1 MNRNF
6 RDDRTGEAGVLAPR
20 GTRTY
25 LSLARRGPTF
35 RLVAPAASVDTD
47 LRPDPSMKH
56 ALMYHGSFDPNF
68 AQLKPGAT
76 TFVGTDG
83 KTHELR
89 AWPADVNGLRFGYME
104 KEGKKFFAVRVMDSK
119 ADLVLPHE
127 VRIDS
132 TRHMGLNKRFSAEPT
147 IIDEGPATDLLAD
160 ILKANP
166 ELRLPL
172 ADIRARMK

>member
-1 MNRNF
+1 MF
-6 RDDRTGEAGVLAPR
+6 F
-20 GTRTY
+20 
-25 LSLARRGPTF
+25 SC
-35 RLVAPAASVDTD
+35 
-47 LRPDPSMKH
+47 
-56 ALMYHGSFDPNF
+56 
-68 AQLKPGAT
+68 Q
-76 TFVGTDG
+76 
-83 KTHELR
+83 
-89 AWPADVNGLRFGYME
+89 AWPADVNGLRIGYME

-132 TRHMGLNKRFSAEPT
+132 TRHMGLNKRFGAEPT

-166 ELRLPL
+166 ELRMPL